1 MIRLRIDGV
10 ECDLP
15 AQESLP
21 RFGKMYA
28 GRPLG
33 GAYGAC
39 DELPPALVAV

>member
-1 MIRLRIDGV
+1 MMRLRIDGV

-15 AQESLP
+15 AQES
-21 RFGKMYA
+21 RSGGA
-28 GRPLG
+28 GRPFG